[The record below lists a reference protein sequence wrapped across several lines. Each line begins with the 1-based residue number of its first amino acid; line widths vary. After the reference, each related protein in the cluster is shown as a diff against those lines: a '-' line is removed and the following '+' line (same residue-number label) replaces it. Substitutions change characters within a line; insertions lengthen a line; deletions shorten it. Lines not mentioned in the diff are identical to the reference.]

1 LFVKLKIKIGGT
13 TMEKKKKYKIPA
25 STRSKKIADELCRK
39 IVNKE
44 YKPGEKLPTE
54 RELAEQFKAT
64 RHSVREALKRLE
76 ALGLVKI
83 RQGSGIV
90 VQDIDLIGGLELFDT
105 LIRDENGMVN
115 LPLLK
120 DILEFRDNMVRQVV
134 RLAAERHTQEELD
147 ELRYLFQKRKT
158 TIYNPEELQ
167 KVNERF
173 FRLFSQA
180 TRNQIYEL
188 LYNTMWQAF
197 LKINEMVDI
206 LLIGKQEL
214 DRLAERIL
222 EAFEQRDG
230 DLAELLITRHLEAV
244 QKQFE
249 ANLKNISTNS

>member
-1 LFVKLKIKIGGT
+1 
-13 TMEKKKKYKIPA
+13 MEKKRDKKVA
-25 STRSKKIADELCRK
+25 TSTRSKKIADELCRK
-39 IVNKE
+39 IANRE
-44 YKPGEKLPTE
+44 FKPGDKLPTE
-54 RELAEQFKAT
+54 RELAEQFKTT
-64 RHSVREALKRLE
+64 RHSIREALKRLE

-105 LIRDENGMVN
+105 LIRDENGVVN

-147 ELRYLFQKRKT
+147 ELRYLFQKRKAMM
-158 TIYNPEELQ
+158 YNPEELQ
-167 KVNERF
+167 KINERF

-230 DLAELLITRHLEAV
+230 ELAELLITRHLETV
-244 QKQFE
+244 RKQFE
-249 ANLKNISTNS
+249 INLKESCDNS

>member
-1 LFVKLKIKIGGT
+1 
-13 TMEKKKKYKIPA
+13 MENNKKNINTPKNTL
-25 STRSKKIADELCRK
+25 TRSKKIADILCRK

-64 RHSVREALKRLE
+64 RHCIREALKRLE
-76 ALGLVKI
+76 AIGLVKI

-105 LIRDENGMVN
+105 LIRDENGKIN

-120 DILEFRDNMVRQVV
+120 DILEFRDNMVRQVI

-147 ELRYLFQKRKT
+147 ELRYLSQKRKT
-158 TIYNPEELQ
+158 TQYDSEELQ
-167 KVNERF
+167 KINERF
-173 FRLFSQA
+173 FRIFAQA

-206 LLIGKQEL
+206 PLIGKQEL
-214 DRLAERIL
+214 ERLAERIL

-230 DLAELLITRHLEAV
+230 DLAELLISRHLESV
-244 QKQFE
+244 RKQIE
-249 ANLKNISTNS
+249 IYLKENNANSNP

>member
-1 LFVKLKIKIGGT
+1 MKNKKV
-13 TMEKKKKYKIPA
+13 EKKPV
-25 STRSKKIADELCRK
+25 STRTKWIADELSRK
-39 IVNKE
+39 IINKQ

-83 RQGSGIV
+83 RQGSGII

-105 LIRDENGMVN
+105 LIRDENGKVN

-158 TIYNPEELQ
+158 IVYNPEELQ

-173 FRLFSQA
+173 FRLYSQA
-180 TRNQIYEL
+180 TRNKIYEL

-230 DLAELLITRHLEAV
+230 DLAELLITRHLESV
-244 QKQFE
+244 RKQFE
-249 ANLKNISTNS
+249 INLKETSMDL

>member
-1 LFVKLKIKIGGT
+1 MENKKEIKNI
-13 TMEKKKKYKIPA
+13 A
-25 STRSKKIADELCRK
+25 STRSRRIADELCRK
-39 IVNKE
+39 IVNKN

-54 RELAEQFKAT
+54 RELAEQFKTT
-64 RHSVREALKRLE
+64 RHSIREALKRLE

-105 LIRDENGMVN
+105 LIRDEEGKVN

-158 TIYNPEELQ
+158 TLYNPEELQ
-167 KVNERF
+167 KINERF

-188 LYNTMWQAF
+188 LYNTMWHAF

-214 DRLAERIL
+214 DKLAERIL
-222 EAFEQRDG
+222 EAFEQQDG
-230 DLAELLITRHLEAV
+230 DLAELLITRHLETV
-244 QKQFE
+244 RKQFE
-249 ANLKNISTNS
+249 MNLKESSNDSNSS

>member
-1 LFVKLKIKIGGT
+1 
-13 TMEKKKKYKIPA
+13 MESKKNYENSP

-39 IVNKE
+39 IANKE
-44 YKPGEKLPTE
+44 YKSGEKLPTE
-54 RELAEQFKAT
+54 RELAEQFKTT
-64 RHSVREALKRLE
+64 RHSIREALKRLE

-83 RQGSGIV
+83 RQGSGII

-105 LIRDENGMVN
+105 LICDENGMVN

-134 RLAAERHTQEELD
+134 HLAAERHTQEQLD

-167 KVNERF
+167 KLNERF

-206 LLIGKQEL
+206 VLIGKQEL

-244 QKQFE
+244 RKQFE
-249 ANLKNISTNS
+249 TNLKDISTKS

>member
-1 LFVKLKIKIGGT
+1 
-13 TMEKKKKYKIPA
+13 MEKKKKYKIPA

-134 RLAAERHTQEELD
+134 RLAAERHTQEAVSYTHLT
-147 ELRYLFQKRKT
+147 LP
-158 TIYNPEELQ
+158 TIYS
-167 KVNERF
+167 V
-173 FRLFSQA
+173 
-180 TRNQIYEL
+180 
-188 LYNTMWQAF
+188 
-197 LKINEMVDI
+197 
-206 LLIGKQEL
+206 
-214 DRLAERIL
+214 
-222 EAFEQRDG
+222 
-230 DLAELLITRHLEAV
+230 
-244 QKQFE
+244 
-249 ANLKNISTNS
+249 

>member
-1 LFVKLKIKIGGT
+1 
-13 TMEKKKKYKIPA
+13 
-25 STRSKKIADELCRK
+25 
-39 IVNKE
+39 
-44 YKPGEKLPTE
+44 
-54 RELAEQFKAT
+54 
-64 RHSVREALKRLE
+64 
-76 ALGLVKI
+76 
-83 RQGSGIV
+83 
-90 VQDIDLIGGLELFDT
+90 
-105 LIRDENGMVN
+105 MVN

-249 ANLKNISTNS
+249 ANLKDISTNS